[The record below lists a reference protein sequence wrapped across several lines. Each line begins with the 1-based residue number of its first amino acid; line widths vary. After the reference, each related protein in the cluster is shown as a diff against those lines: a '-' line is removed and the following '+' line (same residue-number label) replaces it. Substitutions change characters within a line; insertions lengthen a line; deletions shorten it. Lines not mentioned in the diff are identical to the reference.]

1 MKVSG
6 QNSDLDILSR
16 LDAASEELK
25 GKRRS
30 TQKETPEESS
40 PNGQD
45 KLGIED
51 PHPNRPESPSLL
63 MSTQNDL
70 RDNLED
76 AMSNVPV
83 EPVTPSDRPTQ
94 GDTTLQWTRYHSTPH
109 P

>member
-1 MKVSG
+1 M
-6 QNSDLDILSR
+6 DILSR

-25 GKRRS
+25 DKRNR

-40 PNGQD
+40 PNEQD
-45 KLGIED
+45 ELDVED

-63 MSTQNDL
+63 ASTQNDL

-94 GDTTLQWTRYHSTPH
+94 GDTPYALQ
-109 P
+109 